1 VRPFKC
7 LHGNYKSRELYIP
20 SKCEFAHLYSND
32 GCQTQDHWTL
42 LASQKCESGSLSLN
56 SSKLL
61 KWCDAP
67 GTFEG
72 VEFVCCPKK
81 YDFISPQ
88 AEVKNYEDEDIDDEY
103 DYEDIPNYSYDAE
116 TLIGGEEAI
125 INSHDYNDVN
135 FVPENHQAIKNLEEM
150 KADMDKLDTN
160 EFINEFNKVKK
171 IFDKLSVVDE
181 EATDMEAVEGTLQQ
195 KEQYE
200 KQKNFI
206 VMSIQNTTENLIKE
220 KKTTVFTVEKTKDES
235 NSIFYETM
243 LRNLDD
249 QYQIRFDKLNKEKD
263 RLLFQEETSYE
274 QQVQGRINEKKLNT
288 GKILDRAMSDL
299 EQKLNLDDKDLETL
313 VKAVND
319 FYIAQENDR
328 LHMVTVYKK
337 LKAYFPDK
345 IKERSQSIINHLN
358 SIDKTLNETSS
369 ILSTKFKQLSKCII
383 PLLKEHLKR
392 YDQVKDE
399 SKRIRRELQN
409 YQANYIITDLRPT
422 PAPEFVSDK
431 WQTSRIQQAI
441 VTNSKNT
448 NMQYYEGDFEEQI
461 DYDDSYYDNGSSEEV
476 YDENIDYNSVPRKI
490 SKPVDKNIN
499 IKRISEY
506 SKIST
511 FVLLSAVSLGILF
524 SLILMY
530 VLIKR
535 NRLRAQSIVKHGFLP
550 VDTAN
555 PEDKHVNSMQTNGYE
570 NPTYK
575 YFESNSVHA

>member
-1 VRPFKC
+1 
-7 LHGNYKSRELYIP
+7 
-20 SKCEFAHLYSND
+20 
-32 GCQTQDHWTL
+32 
-42 LASQKCESGSLSLN
+42 
-56 SSKLL
+56 
-61 KWCDAP
+61 
-67 GTFEG
+67 
-72 VEFVCCPKK
+72 
-81 YDFISPQ
+81 
-88 AEVKNYEDEDIDDEY
+88 
-103 DYEDIPNYSYDAE
+103 
-116 TLIGGEEAI
+116 
-125 INSHDYNDVN
+125 
-135 FVPENHQAIKNLEEM
+135 
-150 KADMDKLDTN
+150 
-160 EFINEFNKVKK
+160 
-171 IFDKLSVVDE
+171 
-181 EATDMEAVEGTLQQ
+181 
-195 KEQYE
+195 
-200 KQKNFI
+200 
-206 VMSIQNTTENLIKE
+206 
-220 KKTTVFTVEKTKDES
+220 
-235 NSIFYETM
+235 M

-345 IKERSQSIINHLN
+345 IKQRSQSIINHLN

-448 NMQYYEGDFEEQI
+448 NMEYYEGDFEEQI

-476 YDENIDYNSVPRKI
+476 YDENIDYNSVPRKM
-490 SKPVDKNIN
+490 SKPVDKNVN
-499 IKRISEY
+499 II
-506 SKIST
+506 
-511 FVLLSAVSLGILF
+511 
-524 SLILMY
+524 
-530 VLIKR
+530 
-535 NRLRAQSIVKHGFLP
+535 
-550 VDTAN
+550 
-555 PEDKHVNSMQTNGYE
+555 
-570 NPTYK
+570 
-575 YFESNSVHA
+575 